1 MMTRLIAAIFALFV
15 GFGLIQ
21 TDVRAAG
28 LVQTPLT
35 IETAAGP
42 RNFTVEIADNDLAR
56 ERGLMFRTALAAD
69 RGMLFDFVEPQETA
83 FWMKNTLIPL
93 DMLFVRAD
101 GVIANIKADAKPG
114 DLNPI
119 PSDGPIRAVIEIAGG
134 GAAKLGIKPGDH
146 VKHPIFK

>member
-1 MMTRLIAAIFALFV
+1 MMTRLFAVIFAFAV
-15 GFGLIQ
+15 SFGLIQ
-21 TDVRAAG
+21 DAAQSAG

-35 IETAAGP
+35 IETAGGP
-42 RNFTVEIADNDLAR
+42 RNFTVEIADNDLTR

-69 RGMLFDFVEPQETA
+69 RGMLFDFITPQETS

-114 DLNPI
+114 DLTPI

-134 GAAKLGIKPGDH
+134 GAAKLGIKPGDR

>member
-1 MMTRLIAAIFALFV
+1 MMTRLIALIFALAV
-15 GFGLIQ
+15 GLGLIQ
-21 TDVRAAG
+21 TDVHAAG

-42 RNFTVEIADNDLAR
+42 RNFTVEIADNDLTR

-69 RGMLFDFVEPQETA
+69 RGMLFDFLEPQETS

-101 GVIANIKADAKPG
+101 GVITNIKADAKPG
-114 DLNPI
+114 DLTPI

-134 GAAKLGIKPGDH
+134 GAARLGIKPGDH